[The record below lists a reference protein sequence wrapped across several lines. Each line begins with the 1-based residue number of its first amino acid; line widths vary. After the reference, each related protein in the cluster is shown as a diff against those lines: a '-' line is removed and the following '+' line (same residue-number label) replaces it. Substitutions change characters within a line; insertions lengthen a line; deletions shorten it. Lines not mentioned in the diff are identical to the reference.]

1 LDWELERRGHRFVRY
16 ADDCNILV
24 RSARAGQ
31 RVIASIRNFL
41 EQRMRLKVNEE
52 KSGVRQ
58 PHEVHFL
65 GFRCKVDRDRLGVA
79 GLRNERR
86 LKMDEPSVKAIIATI
101 GGPSTFVIAPR
112 DSPDRERVVS
122 SSLLIQNALLP
133 ALLSGAKPVRLDL
146 VPGTTVIRRVQFF
159 ALGTDPLRFDLF
171 SGDHIVSRIATPPV
185 VKADQADHL
194 EVALKK
200 IGDTEETAF
209 NIFDPFLQQILIA
222 AFRLPGP
229 PFPPGQ
235 SLPVDVQFDEDE
247 IVTVT
252 LGENVRS

>member
-1 LDWELERRGHRFVRY
+1 
-16 ADDCNILV
+16 
-24 RSARAGQ
+24 
-31 RVIASIRNFL
+31 
-41 EQRMRLKVNEE
+41 
-52 KSGVRQ
+52 
-58 PHEVHFL
+58 
-65 GFRCKVDRDRLGVA
+65 
-79 GLRNERR
+79 
-86 LKMDEPSVKAIIATI
+86 MDEPSVKAIIATI

-122 SSLLIQNALLP
+122 SCLLIQNALLP

-159 ALGTDPLRFDLF
+159 ALGTDPLPFDLF

-222 AFRLPGP
+222 AFRSIGLPP
-229 PFPPGQ
+229 LPPGQ
-235 SLPVDVQFDEDE
+235 SLPVDVQIEGTE

-252 LGENVRS
+252 LGENLRS